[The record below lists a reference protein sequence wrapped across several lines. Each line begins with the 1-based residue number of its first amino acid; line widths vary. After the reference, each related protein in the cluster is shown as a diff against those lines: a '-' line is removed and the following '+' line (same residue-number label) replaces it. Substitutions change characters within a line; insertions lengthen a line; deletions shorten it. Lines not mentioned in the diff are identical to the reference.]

1 MNLRFDPTTLRR
13 LDEVEKLEKF
23 LSKVPDRSEQS
34 AELLAGYVDCTGLA
48 EKTECLERLTCIYS
62 NPAEPTPDTEKD
74 VLAM

>member
-34 AELLAGYVDCTGLA
+34 AELLAGYVD
-48 EKTECLERLTCIYS
+48 
-62 NPAEPTPDTEKD
+62 
-74 VLAM
+74 